1 MSNQAA
7 MQHNCHAADELIAAG
22 EAALTNWARW
32 SRRGCAAYGQHSPRV
47 PWADL
52 FDSSALWDDSE
63 QRAADVEAE
72 SPVDDQA
79 AEWLEAAI
87 VLQMPGDLRA
97 VTVAAYLRGGTARQ
111 RAASLRLSL
120 PEYRT
125 AVLSACRWVGRA
137 LALRTAL

>member
-7 MQHNCHAADELIAAG
+7 APHNPAADDLIAAG
-22 EAALTNWARW
+22 DAALGNWARW

-52 FDSSALWDDSE
+52 YDSSALWDDSE

-72 SPVDDQA
+72 SPVDDLQ
-79 AEWLEAAI
+79 AEWVEAVI
-87 VLQMPGDLRA
+87 VLQMPGDLRR
-97 VTVAAYLRGGTARQ
+97 VTCEAFLGVGTAKQ
-111 RAASLRLSL
+111 RAGKLRLSVD
-120 PEYRT
+120 EYRT
-125 AVLSACRWVGRA
+125 AVLSACRWMGRA